1 MSHRFISEAL
11 KEELEAADRWNR
23 DNCAKDEYPGDG
35 NCALCADF
43 VEACD
48 EAAEEAKK
56 RLAKRSLDD
65 VADEAAALLP
75 VITRGER
82 ARAEIAAAEGD
93 GEPPSKRGTGELVAD
108 HVKYWPLFR
117 MWVCQWCNVHFT
129 WIFDTFPDARDKF
142 KKAVK
147 MAFISLADMNSAV

>member
-1 MSHRFISEAL
+1 MGCRGTRPSE
-11 KEELEAADRWNR
+11 
-23 DNCAKDEYPGDG
+23 
-35 NCALCADF
+35 
-43 VEACD
+43 
-48 EAAEEAKK
+48 
-56 RLAKRSLDD
+56 S
-65 VADEAAALLP
+65 
-75 VITRGER
+75 
-82 ARAEIAAAEGD
+82 ARACSECLGRPYCDAWEPVRQGD

-129 WIFDTFPDARDKF
+129 WIFDTFPDAHTKF

>member
-1 MSHRFISEAL
+1 MKPPKPE
-11 KEELEAADRWNR
+11 DGMCTC
-23 DNCAKDEYPGDG
+23 CAIFGQ
-35 NCALCADF
+35 
-43 VEACD
+43 ACD

-56 RLAKRSLDD
+56 VLEKRNRDAVD
-65 VADEAAALLP
+65 RDAVAERTSALLP
-75 VITRGER
+75 VMTRAQLAKEQL
-82 ARAEIAAAEGD
+82 AAAEGD

-117 MWVCQWCNVHFT
+117 MWVCQWCNRNFT
-129 WIFDTFPDARDKF
+129 WIFDTFPDARAKF

>member
-1 MSHRFISEAL
+1 V
-11 KEELEAADRWNR
+11 
-23 DNCAKDEYPGDG
+23 KDEYPGDG
-35 NCALCADF
+35 NCVTCAILL
-43 VEACD
+43 EACD
-48 EAAEEAKK
+48 EAAAEAKERLEK
-56 RLAKRSLDD
+56 RDLDA
-65 VADEAAALLP
+65 VAEETAALLP
-75 VITRGER
+75 VMTRGER

-117 MWVCQWCNVHFT
+117 MWVCQWCNSHFT
-129 WIFDTFPDARDKF
+129 WIFDTFPDAKAKF

>member
-1 MSHRFISEAL
+1 MHRYLSAAL
-11 KEELEAADRWNR
+11 AVKLRAADSWCR
-23 DNCAKDEYPGDG
+23 DKCVKPPKPEDG
-35 NCALCADF
+35 MCECCKIF
-43 VEACD
+43 GEACD
-48 EAAEEAKK
+48 EAEREATA
-56 RLAKRSLDD
+56 RVAKRDRD
-65 VADEAAALLP
+65 EVADRTAVLLP
-75 VITRGER
+75 MMTRGER

-129 WIFDTFPDARDKF
+129 WIFDTFPDARVKF

-147 MAFISLADMNSAV
+147 MAFISLAGMNSAV

>member
-1 MSHRFISEAL
+1 MC
-11 KEELEAADRWNR
+11 KE
-23 DNCAKDEYPGDG
+23 NCVKPPKPEDG
-35 NCALCADF
+35 KCTLCKYF
-43 VEACD
+43 LQACD
-48 EAAEEAKK
+48 EAAAEAKERLEK
-56 RLAKRSLDD
+56 RDLDA
-65 VADEAAALLP
+65 VADETAALLP
-75 VITRGER
+75 MVTRGER

-93 GEPPSKRGTGELVAD
+93 GEPPSKRGTGKLIAD

-129 WIFDTFPDARDKF
+129 WIFDTFPDARAKF

>member
-1 MSHRFISEAL
+1 M
-11 KEELEAADRWNR
+11 
-23 DNCAKDEYPGDG
+23 
-35 NCALCADF
+35 

-56 RLAKRSLDD
+56 VLEKRGLDD
-65 VADEAAALLP
+65 VAEEAAALLP
-75 VITRGER
+75 MMTRGER

-93 GEPPSKRGTGELVAD
+93 GEPPSKRGTGKLVAD

-117 MWVCQWCNVHFT
+117 MWVCQWCNSHFT
-129 WIFDTFPDARDKF
+129 WIFDTFPDAKAKF

>member
-1 MSHRFISEAL
+1 MAL
-11 KEELEAADRWNR
+11 KDELRAADDWCR

-43 VEACD
+43 LEACD

-56 RLAKRSLDD
+56 VLEKRDRD
-65 VADEAAALLP
+65 AVERDRDAVAERTSELLP
-75 VITRGER
+75 MITGAQR
-82 ARAEIAAAEGD
+82 ANAEIAAAEGD
-93 GEPPSKRGTGELVAD
+93 GEAPTKRGTGKLVAD

-117 MWVCQWCNVHFT
+117 MWVCQWCNSHFT
-129 WIFDTFPDARDKF
+129 WIFDTFPDARAKF

>member
-1 MSHRFISEAL
+1 MAL
-11 KEELEAADRWNR
+11 KDELEKADEWCR
-23 DNCAKDEYPGDG
+23 DNCVKDKYPGDG
-35 NCALCADF
+35 NCATCAILL
-43 VEACD
+43 EACD
-48 EAAEEAKK
+48 EAAKEFQK
-56 RLAKRSLDD
+56 RLEKRGLDD
-65 VADEAAALLP
+65 VAEEASALLP
-75 VITRGER
+75 MLNNAER

-93 GEPPSKRGTGELVAD
+93 AEAPTKRGTGELVAD

-129 WIFDTFPDARDKF
+129 WIFDTFPDARDKL

>member
-1 MSHRFISEAL
+1 MKPPKPEDGKCTL
-11 KEELEAADRWNR
+11 
-23 DNCAKDEYPGDG
+23 CKDLLD
-35 NCALCADF
+35 
-43 VEACD
+43 ACD
-48 EAAEEAKK
+48 EAAEEFQARLEK
-56 RLAKRSLDD
+56 RGLDD
-65 VADEAAALLP
+65 VAEEAAALLP
-75 VITRGER
+75 VMTRGER

-117 MWVCQWCNVHFT
+117 MWVCQWCNSHFT
-129 WIFDTFPDARDKF
+129 WIFDTFPDAKAKF